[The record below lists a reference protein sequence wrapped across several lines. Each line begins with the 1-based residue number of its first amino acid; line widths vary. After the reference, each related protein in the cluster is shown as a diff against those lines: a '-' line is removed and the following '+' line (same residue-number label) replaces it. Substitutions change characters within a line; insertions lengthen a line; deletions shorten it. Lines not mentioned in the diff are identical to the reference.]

1 VTGDPTLH
9 SVFLDGR
16 TQMLTKHD
24 GIIVRVD
31 GSPASDFAVGWA
43 AHEAAMRGE
52 SLTLM
57 RVENP
62 AGPTWS
68 QAVQS
73 ARRPVIVAR
82 PSR

>member
-1 VTGDPTLH
+1 MTGDPTLH
-9 SVFLDGR
+9 SVFINER

-31 GSPASDFAVGWA
+31 GSPASDSAVGWA

-57 RVENP
+57 RVETRPVRHGRRPFNPP
-62 AGPTWS
+62 AG
-68 QAVQS
+68 
-73 ARRPVIVAR
+73 R
-82 PSR
+82 

>member
-1 VTGDPTLH
+1 MTGDPTLH
-9 SVFLDGR
+9 GVFPRRKDIKCSPSI
-16 TQMLTKHD
+16 TASS
-24 GIIVRVD
+24 VRVD

-68 QAVQS
+68 
-73 ARRPVIVAR
+73 
-82 PSR
+82 